1 MRNTRETGGESPEER
16 LHAAAEAG
24 IEYAFAY
31 IGEAYEGEGEDALE
45 HHIRQHTID
54 IIPRAVRILE
64 AMREGEEKISDHQ
77 IELVRV
83 ASGFHD
89 MIQDWVLV
97 EERVDGKA
105 ALFRQRMG
113 EHNEQQSANKLEA
126 FVKDVNEKSES
137 PVFSE
142 DDISQMKEA
151 IMTTVADFDGR
162 TVVQK
167 NLSNESG
174 VIARAVALADLG
186 EAGMEGFDA
195 HLRSGDAIFREE
207 QLDITR
213 KIRSGEEIPEE
224 LQGAFQERMLNWSE
238 GQVVFAE
245 GRRDHFEVELG
256 ELSEGAKAQVRTLF
270 SKFDD
275 TIDRGRKHLAKRKE
289 MSFTELAK
297 DMGYA
302 I

>member
-24 IEYAFAY
+24 IEYALAY

-54 IIPRAVRILE
+54 MVPRAVRIFE
-64 AMREGEEKISDHQ
+64 AMHEGGEKISDHQ
-77 IELVRV
+77 RELVRV

-105 ALFRQRMG
+105 TLFRQRMG
-113 EHNEQQSANKLEA
+113 EHNEQQSANELEA
-126 FVKDVNEKSES
+126 FVKDVNEEDES
-137 PVFSE
+137 PIFSE
-142 DDISQMKEA
+142 DDIIQMREA
-151 IMTTVADFDGR
+151 IMTTIADFDGR

-167 NLSNESG
+167 NLSSESG
-174 VIARAVALADLG
+174 IIARAVALADLG

-195 HLRSGDAIFREE
+195 HLASGDAIFREE
-207 QLDITR
+207 KLDIIR
-213 KIRSGEEIPEE
+213 KIRSGEGMSEE
-224 LQGAFQERMLNWSE
+224 LQEAFQKRMLNWSE

-245 GRRDHFEVELG
+245 GRRDHFEAELG
-256 ELSEGAKAQVRTLF
+256 ELSEEAKSNVRALF
-270 SKFDD
+270 SKFDE
-275 TIDRGRKHLAKRKE
+275 TIDKGWEHLAKRKE
-289 MSFTELAK
+289 MSFTKLAQ
-297 DMGYA
+297 DMGYD